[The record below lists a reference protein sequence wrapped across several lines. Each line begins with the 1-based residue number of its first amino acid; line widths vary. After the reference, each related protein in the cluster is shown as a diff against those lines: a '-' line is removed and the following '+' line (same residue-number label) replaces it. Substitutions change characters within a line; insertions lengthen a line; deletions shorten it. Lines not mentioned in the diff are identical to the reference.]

1 MEKSWQSK
9 ETFWHPKFQH
19 KLRFITLTR
28 ISVSSPNNTPSLSL
42 SLPLSCVKY
51 NGKNCLKIWF
61 KQTYM
66 SCFELEGLKHK
77 NPFEA
82 VRRGPREKGQICN
95 TSTKGL
101 RRTRLCRMRE
111 RERERAIE
119 WKREWNGREKR
130 GDKIKSKRRPWRGW
144 ERMEEKKRLGNRWRG
159 CGSREELL
167 QSLLRWCNSIYGG
180 RERAS
185 RVWWKKLRLL
195 NSINLQPFHC
205 LKKLRKFWEIIHSYG
220 VYGTRKN
227 GPNHCFAFYKWISFL
242 LRGSNF
248 NSYNNIYYN
257 IHENFNS

>member
-1 MEKSWQSK
+1 
-9 ETFWHPKFQH
+9 
-19 KLRFITLTR
+19 
-28 ISVSSPNNTPSLSL
+28 
-42 SLPLSCVKY
+42 
-51 NGKNCLKIWF
+51 
-61 KQTYM
+61 
-66 SCFELEGLKHK
+66 
-77 NPFEA
+77 
-82 VRRGPREKGQICN
+82 
-95 TSTKGL
+95 
-101 RRTRLCRMRE
+101 MRE
-111 RERERAIE
+111 RERERE
-119 WKREWNGREKR
+119 RESDRVKERTKRTRKR

-144 ERMEEKKRLGNRWRG
+144 ERVEEKKRVGNRWRG
-159 CGSREELL
+159 CGSSEELL
-167 QSLLRWCNSIYGG
+167 QSVLRGCNSIYGERE

-257 IHENFNS
+257 IHENFN

>member
-19 KLRFITLTR
+19 KQRFITLTR
-28 ISVSSPNNTPSLSL
+28 ISVSSPNNTHSLSL

-101 RRTRLCRMRE
+101 RRTRLSKIWERE
-111 RERERAIE
+111 RERERE
-119 WKREWNGREKR
+119 SDRVKERTKRTRKR

-144 ERMEEKKRLGNRWRG
+144 ERVEEKKRVGNRWRG
-159 CGSREELL
+159 CGSSEELL
-167 QSLLRWCNSIYGG
+167 QSVLRGCNSIYGE
-180 RERAS
+180 RERES
-185 RVWWKKLRLL
+185 L
-195 NSINLQPFHC
+195 
-205 LKKLRKFWEIIHSYG
+205 
-220 VYGTRKN
+220 
-227 GPNHCFAFYKWISFL
+227 
-242 LRGSNF
+242 
-248 NSYNNIYYN
+248 
-257 IHENFNS
+257 